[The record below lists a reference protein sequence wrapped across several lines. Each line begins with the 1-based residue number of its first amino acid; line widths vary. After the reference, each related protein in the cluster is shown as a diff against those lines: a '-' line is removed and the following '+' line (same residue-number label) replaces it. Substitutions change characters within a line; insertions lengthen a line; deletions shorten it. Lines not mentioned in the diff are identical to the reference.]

1 MIYIF
6 IAIICCLFI
15 VSGYYNVKFGLTILR
30 VEDAIEESLDQLDK
44 KYLILSKILEKPIF
58 FDSIEVRQTVDEIR
72 STQELLL
79 YIANRLTEIEENKVE
94 KDS

>member
-1 MIYIF
+1 MSIF
-6 IAIICCLFI
+6 FIILLCVLLG
-15 VSGYYNVKFGLTILR
+15 VSLRYNIKFGLTILR